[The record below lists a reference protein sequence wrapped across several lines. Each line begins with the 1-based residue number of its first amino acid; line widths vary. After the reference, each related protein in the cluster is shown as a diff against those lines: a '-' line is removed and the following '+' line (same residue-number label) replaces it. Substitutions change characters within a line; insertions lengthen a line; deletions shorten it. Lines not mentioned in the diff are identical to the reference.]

1 MLNTKSKNNL
11 TKLFKSINK
20 DDEFEIMFN
29 NYRRDNKLSIVD
41 WNKVLKF
48 MRWRHDNEGLKLTK
62 KTTLDIVYNYED
74 NNSYRISISG
84 NDKINEILNLI
95 HERKNHAGF
104 SILIT
109 QFLQNDNDITLI
121 KKVKERKHIYDIDE
135 YDIRV
140 RKSKEVPVDNKFK
153 NNLAN
158 LPFSE
163 SEKISYRYKNRITL
177 ELSKNDPLNLDLTIV
192 KSSNDPNK
200 LQSSNKSYEME
211 IDYSPNKVNSSV
223 LKKIM
228 SEMETIKKVMEESDI
243 IMSKDDGN
251 NIINKYKEVIYGSV
265 NNNYNYLYSMQPISA
280 EVQHIVDNIPNKY
293 SVTDKADGEKQQL
306 FIYNDELYLLSN
318 NLTIKKVN
326 KKVKGLNKT
335 IMEGELIYLTN
346 VRKYIF
352 MSFDCLFYKGKDI
365 RNISDLQERLK
376 ISKDICREMGFNIY
390 NDKLYSNNFD
400 INKMRD
406 FYQKEIENFYDHLD
420 SEVSKIKVNDI
431 LFHPKLF
438 LFPNGGDNSE
448 VFIFADLIWTNCTEN
463 NKINCPYNLDGIIFT
478 AAKNQIYTKDRREHK
493 LPTYK
498 YKPPSHNSLDLYVVF
513 EKNKDTG
520 EYLEIFDN
528 SLPDQIEN
536 QYFRILNFFVGDSIG
551 NKEVPVPFLPYE
563 DNNVAFFPI
572 DRGEVR
578 DVEGNL
584 IQDKTVIEVTY
595 NNDPIIPHQYRWS
608 ILRTRWD
615 KTEAIRRD
623 GKKYGNYKDVAIKTW
638 RAMREAVNIE
648 EIRNLANPDNYNSQ
662 RSILGS
668 RVDKSVISADR
679 KQDKYYQKISNLGK
693 EFRAFHNWFKSSLVY
708 MYCGKEKE
716 GKNGKIRKRDVLDIG
731 CGRGGDFLK
740 YYSARVGFY
749 VGIDPDYEGLNSTTN
764 GAIGRYNEHKKK
776 YPDFTNMVFIQSDA
790 AIPLNSNSQ
799 EKKFPNLSSK
809 DKNNIDKIFT
819 KERKFDTIT
828 AMFSIHYLFK
838 NDISVNNLIDN
849 VKNYL
854 KKDGYLVCTLFDPEK
869 VEKLFDGKK
878 SVTSSYTDDEGNKKK
893 LFEIVKKY
901 DKLVDKPGLPIDVY
915 MGWISEDNV
924 YLEEYMVTDKLLTD
938 TMRKAGCVLVDSD
951 GFSNVYNINKPWFHN
966 VIQYEENPHNRK
978 FYQNVS
984 KFFHDM
990 KGPSKDTRSW
1000 SFLFKYYIFQKIE

>member
-376 ISKDICREMGFNIY
+376 ISKDIC
-390 NDKLYSNNFD
+390 
-400 INKMRD
+400 
-406 FYQKEIENFYDHLD
+406 
-420 SEVSKIKVNDI
+420 I
-431 LFHPKLF
+431 L
-438 LFPNGGDNSE
+438 
-448 VFIFADLIWTNCTEN
+448 IILI
-463 NKINCPYNLDGIIFT
+463 
-478 AAKNQIYTKDRREHK
+478 
-493 LPTYK
+493 
-498 YKPPSHNSLDLYVVF
+498 
-513 EKNKDTG
+513 
-520 EYLEIFDN
+520 
-528 SLPDQIEN
+528 
-536 QYFRILNFFVGDSIG
+536 
-551 NKEVPVPFLPYE
+551 
-563 DNNVAFFPI
+563 
-572 DRGEVR
+572 
-578 DVEGNL
+578 
-584 IQDKTVIEVTY
+584 
-595 NNDPIIPHQYRWS
+595 
-608 ILRTRWD
+608 
-615 KTEAIRRD
+615 
-623 GKKYGNYKDVAIKTW
+623 
-638 RAMREAVNIE
+638 
-648 EIRNLANPDNYNSQ
+648 
-662 RSILGS
+662 
-668 RVDKSVISADR
+668 
-679 KQDKYYQKISNLGK
+679 
-693 EFRAFHNWFKSSLVY
+693 
-708 MYCGKEKE
+708 
-716 GKNGKIRKRDVLDIG
+716 
-731 CGRGGDFLK
+731 
-740 YYSARVGFY
+740 
-749 VGIDPDYEGLNSTTN
+749 
-764 GAIGRYNEHKKK
+764 
-776 YPDFTNMVFIQSDA
+776 
-790 AIPLNSNSQ
+790 
-799 EKKFPNLSSK
+799 
-809 DKNNIDKIFT
+809 
-819 KERKFDTIT
+819 
-828 AMFSIHYLFK
+828 
-838 NDISVNNLIDN
+838 
-849 VKNYL
+849 
-854 KKDGYLVCTLFDPEK
+854 
-869 VEKLFDGKK
+869 
-878 SVTSSYTDDEGNKKK
+878 
-893 LFEIVKKY
+893 
-901 DKLVDKPGLPIDVY
+901 
-915 MGWISEDNV
+915 
-924 YLEEYMVTDKLLTD
+924 
-938 TMRKAGCVLVDSD
+938 
-951 GFSNVYNINKPWFHN
+951 
-966 VIQYEENPHNRK
+966 
-978 FYQNVS
+978 
-984 KFFHDM
+984 
-990 KGPSKDTRSW
+990 
-1000 SFLFKYYIFQKIE
+1000 